1 MSRSLKF
8 ANTIAA
14 SLRHPRVVEL
24 PSEAYGAIGHL
35 DIGPAYAKVIVRV
48 PWLFNDLK
56 RHGPIIWCDESWMKT
71 GADWHN
77 FPPMCWV
84 LPDEWR
90 DTMDWKGKP
99 ADAIIQEG
107 CELAINN
114 SRALIVKHWIAK
126 EEGITEWPADWP
138 FWGHGQEG
146 VEQYKHEQRLRDLL
160 GEAR

>member
-8 ANTIAA
+8 TNTLAA
-14 SLRHPRVVEL
+14 HLKHPSISVRPRRGYVL
-24 PSEAYGAIGHL
+24 TGNL
-35 DIGPAYAKVIVRV
+35 KIGPDYANVQIGV
-48 PWLFNDLK
+48 PWLFREVK
-56 RHGPIIWCDESWMKT
+56 RQGPVIRCNEPWMQT

-84 LPDEWR
+84 LPEEWC

-99 ADAIIQEG
+99 ADAIIREG

-114 SRALIVKHWIAK
+114 SRALILKHWIAK

-138 FWGHGQEG
+138 FWGHGQDG

-160 GEAR
+160 GKVK